1 MSEDMKATRTESKPP
16 WWKGKR
22 GEWYVV
28 AQVFV
33 FSLVVLGPR
42 TLPGLPAWPV
52 AVASV
57 SSVLGVALLIVGA
70 ILSLVALLRL
80 GDSLSVLPY
89 PLDDSNLVESGPYR
103 IVRHPIYS
111 GILMGSLGW
120 AFWVHGWL
128 TLVYVVG
135 VFIFVDAKSRL
146 EERWLC
152 SKFPAYAEYQ
162 TRVHKLI
169 PWVY

>member
-1 MSEDMKATRTESKPP
+1 MSEDMETPETGPKPP
-16 WWKGKR
+16 WWKGTR

-28 AQVFV
+28 AQIFV

-42 TLPGLPAWPV
+42 KLPGWPAWPM

-57 SSVLGVALLIVGA
+57 ASVMGVVLLLLGAT
-70 ILSLVALLRL
+70 LSMTALLRL

-89 PLDDSNLVESGPYR
+89 PLEESSLVESGPYR

-120 AFWVHGWL
+120 ALWVHGWL
-128 TLVYVVG
+128 TLVYVLG
-135 VFIFVDAKSRL
+135 VFLFVDAKSRL

-152 SKFPAYAEYQ
+152 SKFPAYAEYEK
-162 TRVHKLI
+162 RVRKLI